1 MGAGAP
7 TAEAAPANVAPA
19 GATRYRA
26 GVGARVILALDQ
38 DVTVRQSLIDVL
50 GLEGHEVD
58 GAADA
63 ESALLLLDQRRYDL
77 VIADLRTRELEGPAL
92 LAALEQRFGQ
102 SLPRVI
108 FLTSQTFDPQY
119 GGFLADLRAPVL
131 IKPLRPARVL
141 ELVERV
147 LAP

>member
-1 MGAGAP
+1 M
-7 TAEAAPANVAPA
+7 
-19 GATRYRA
+19 
-26 GVGARVILALDQ
+26 GARVILALDA
-38 DVTVRQSLIDVL
+38 DVAVRQSLIDVL

-77 VIADLRTRELEGPAL
+77 VIADLRAPDLDGPAL

-102 SLPRVI
+102 TLPHLI
-108 FLTSQTFDPQY
+108 FLTDQTFDPQY

-131 IKPLRPARVL
+131 IKPLSPARVL
-141 ELVERV
+141 ELAERV